1 MPLNGYTMGLDV
13 TVDINTA
20 SGPLRLPKVTKFTAD
35 PVIGN
40 VSVTP
45 LNGQKDDL
53 EFPNGWKGTISI
65 ERTDSTADDY
75 QAQWEANYFA
85 GVTQDPTTITET
97 IKESDG
103 STSTYRYTNVYLHLS
118 KGGDKAGDKTVQ
130 QEFSWTAR
138 RRLKVS

>member
-13 TVDINTA
+13 SVDINVST
-20 SGPLRLPKVTKFTAD
+20 GPLRLPKVTKFTAD

-40 VSVTP
+40 VTVTP

-53 EFPNGWKGTISI
+53 EFPNGWKGIISI

-75 QAQWEANYFA
+75 QAAWEADYFN
-85 GVTQDPTTITET
+85 GVARAAASITET

-103 STSTYRYTNVYLHLS
+103 SSSTYRYTNVYLHLS

-130 QEFSWTAR
+130 QEFTWTAR
-138 RRLKVS
+138 RRLKVA